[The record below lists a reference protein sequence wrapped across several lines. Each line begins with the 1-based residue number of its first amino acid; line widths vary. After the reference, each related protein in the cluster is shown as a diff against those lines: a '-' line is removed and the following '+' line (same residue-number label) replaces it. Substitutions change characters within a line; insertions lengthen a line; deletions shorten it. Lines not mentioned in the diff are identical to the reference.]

1 MQERINDVR
10 NMVESELADSLIKV
24 ADDRR
29 VADEK
34 LAEVGA
40 ADGVLPCCQP
50 ECVTAKGCT
59 RI

>member
-24 ADDRR
+24 AEDRR

-40 ADGVLPCCQP
+40 GVGVLPCRQP
-50 ECVTAKGCT
+50 ECVTAKGCA